1 MTTKEKDMRAIR
13 IKTTSWPHEDFFLVT
28 TLEDDQIA
36 EVIQPIVNL
45 SRDGYEKYD
54 RRILVQALKDRFPLE
69 YIDGYFR
76 FSIWQTQ
83 LKF

>member
-1 MTTKEKDMRAIR
+1 MRAIR
-13 IKTTSWPHEDFFLVT
+13 IKTTAWFYEDFFLVT
-28 TLEDDQIA
+28 TLEDDQIS

-45 SRDGYEKYD
+45 ARDGYEKYD

-69 YIDGYFR
+69 FIDGYFR
-76 FSIWQTQ
+76 FSTWQTQ